1 MSRGFLGVGDLSRD
15 DQMRVGLIVVLALS
29 LECVLEGLVSDA
41 PFRAWAFHAM
51 AAGFAVWALIDMG
64 PWIVR
69 IASAAG
75 VVAVGNE
82 ALMISEADASMRYL
96 LPASILFLTS
106 SWVFQRS
113 IATSLAP
120 DAFNHPD
127 SSPVTAAA
135 ALGFDLPSLPPPPIS
150 QLKRAAPFVIGSGAL
165 LAAYGTF
172 FAPWVSTVSLFGL
185 LTEQLTLSE
194 AQTAWLDL
202 EASAGILEFMASG
215 AQLVGVIALIVSIA
229 SVVVS
234 LSRQTVL
241 PRQVIIGG
249 SVLIALS
256 AVMHMFALAG
266 LIGADA
272 DVRVLAGA
280 WTSPVGYAIA
290 SYGIWISNGR

>member
-15 DQMRVGLIVVLALS
+15 DQMRVGLVVVLALS

-41 PFRAWAFHAM
+41 PFRAWAFHGM
-51 AAGFAVWALIDMG
+51 AAGFVIWALIEMA

-82 ALMISEADASMRYL
+82 ALIISEANASIRYL
-96 LPASILFLTS
+96 LPASVLFLMS
-106 SWVFQRS
+106 GWVFQRS

-135 ALGFDLPSLPPPPIS
+135 ALGFDLPSLPPRPS
-150 QLKRAAPFVIGSGAL
+150 GQLQWAAPLVIGSGAL

-172 FAPWVSTVSLFGL
+172 FAPWISTVSLFGL

-194 AQTAWLDL
+194 AQTVWLDL
-202 EASAGILEFMASG
+202 GASAGILEFMASG

-234 LSRQTVL
+234 LSRPTVL
-241 PRQVIIGG
+241 LRRVTVGG
-249 SVLIALS
+249 SALISLS
-256 AVMHMFALAG
+256 AVMHLFALAG

-272 DVRVLAGA
+272 DVRVLATA

-290 SYGIWISNGR
+290 SYGIWISNWR